1 VFFICL
7 IIYFLQLS
15 SLLLGITDPFVP
27 FENLFCAVV
36 MGGLFDVIQV
46 EMIHGTKIRKK
57 KTMLFAVGG
66 MGSAR
71 KTREGRPLL
80 TVETEANGDSRSV

>member
-1 VFFICL
+1 MVGTYFPIVKICV
-7 IIYFLQLS
+7 FLQLS

-46 EMIHGTKIRKK
+46 GVIHRTKISKK
-57 KTMLFAVGG
+57 KTMLFVVVG

-71 KTREGRPLL
+71 ETREEWPLL
-80 TVETEANGDSRSV
+80 TIEN

>member
-1 VFFICL
+1 V
-7 IIYFLQLS
+7 FLQLS

-46 EMIHGTKIRKK
+46 GVNHGTKIRKK
-57 KTMLFAVGG
+57 KTMLLAGAG
-66 MGSAR
+66 IGSTR

-80 TVETEANGDSRSV
+80 TVDIEANGDSGST